1 MITLIL
7 CGLFLCT
14 LNLTLF
20 LFCQKNSL
28 MSPHSLPAPSKSSSA
43 TIVMSSITPPLV
55 PSSPPKGYFCGCLVP
70 TPLHRT
76 VKMSASFT
84 PSTYLH
90 LVAGLGGAAGAL
102 VGSNHHFVGSGG
114 GWGGTRR
121 SRAPYHRIR
130 RSRGST
136 GRSREPGP
144 RSTSS
149 RDEDL
154 FFAAALTWMHC
165 RHRPQPIQG
174 VPQKNSRVEGWL
186 FLGQSPITYWSRP
199 D

>member
-1 MITLIL
+1 
-7 CGLFLCT
+7 
-14 LNLTLF
+14 
-20 LFCQKNSL
+20 
-28 MSPHSLPAPSKSSSA
+28 MSPHSLAAPSTPSSA
-43 TIVMSSITPPLV
+43 TIVVSWITPPLT

-70 TPLHRT
+70 TPLRQT
-76 VKMSASFT
+76 IKMSASFT
-84 PSTYLH
+84 PSTCLH

-102 VGSNHHFVGSGG
+102 VGSNHHFAGSGG

-154 FFAAALTWMHC
+154 FSAATLVWMHC
-165 RHRPQPIQG
+165 CHRPQPIQD
-174 VPQKNSRVEGWL
+174 VPQKNSGWKSTVVGC
-186 FLGQSPITYWSRP
+186 F
-199 D
+199 